1 MAETKSEAK
10 AEVVVKENT
19 KENTKVAT
27 SEPRNRIA
35 SFDKGIYSSSDSW
48 ALACQMSKGLASST
62 MVPMAY
68 QRNEGNCLI
77 AIELANRLNIS
88 PFQVMQTLDVI
99 QGTPAWKGKALIG
112 FVNNSHKYDEDIH
125 FEYEYDKDGSA
136 ISCYAW
142 TKKGE
147 SVVKGTKYT
156 IDMAK
161 KAGLLSKNNSYW
173 NKEPDLMLAY
183 RAISRFCSLNCPEIS
198 LGLYTTDELNEINT
212 PNKNSKASLNDA
224 LKEEDII
231 DIE

>member
-1 MAETKSEAK
+1 MAEEIKN
-10 AEVVVKENT
+10 EVVVKEET
-19 KENTKVAT
+19 KPSTPNQARNKVAT
-27 SEPRNRIA
+27 FE
-35 SFDKGIYSSSDSW
+35 KGIYSSSDSFT
-48 ALACQMSKGLASST
+48 LACQMAKGLASST

-77 AIELANRLNIS
+77 AIELANRLSIS

-125 FEYEYDKDGSA
+125 FEYEYDKDGTA
-136 ISCYAW
+136 TSCYAW

-147 SVVKGTKYT
+147 TIVKGTKYT
-156 IDMAK
+156 IEMAK
-161 KAGLLSKNNSYW
+161 KAGLLAKNNSYW

-198 LGLYTTDELNEINT
+198 LGLYTTDELNEIGDY
-212 PNKNSKASLNDA
+212 NKKGKSSKSSLKDA
-224 LKEEDII
+224 LLDDDVI
-231 DIE
+231 DAEVIE